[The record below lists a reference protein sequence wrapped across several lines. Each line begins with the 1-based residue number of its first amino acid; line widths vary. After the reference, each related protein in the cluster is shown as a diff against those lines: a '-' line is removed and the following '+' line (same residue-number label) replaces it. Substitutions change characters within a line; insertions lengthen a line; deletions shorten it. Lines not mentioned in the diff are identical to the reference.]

1 MLTDSLNKAW
11 VLTFTDLVS
20 LLLTFFVMLF
30 AMSNPP
36 NLKTSPEILL
46 VQGLSSSNT
55 SLVQTFPKRSV
66 NLDYLYYVLLEKP
79 LQIKDA
85 SLQLEKDTL
94 ILSLPITVSS
104 DPSEFISDSNQTEN
118 IQSLGYILNNLSNKI
133 AIRTTSDLNNIEQ
146 ALGFSAQIANLLKQG
161 GYVDAIPV
169 YAFLGL
175 EEKPYIDILIYP
187 YTKETSL

>member
-1 MLTDSLNKAW
+1 
-11 VLTFTDLVS
+11 
-20 LLLTFFVMLF
+20 MLF

>member
-1 MLTDSLNKAW
+1 MLTNSLNKAW

-30 AMSNPP
+30 AMSTPP

-66 NLDYLYYVLLEKP
+66 NLDYLYHVLLEKP

-104 DPSEFISDSNQTEN
+104 DPSEFISDSDQTEN